1 MKTLQLFRSSLS
13 RLAAVLFFGIVA
25 FPADTWAET
34 FPVGS
39 LNYETNADGD
49 NTVTVTGHVGDTNPT
64 GTLTIPG
71 SVDYGGITYTVTQI
85 GEGAFSSYIGLTGDL
100 TIPNSVKTIG
110 DHAFS
115 SCSGFTGNLTIG
127 SSVKTIG
134 DEAFRGCIGFTGSLT
149 IGTSVE
155 TIGNNAFDSCIGLT
169 GSLTIPNSVKTI
181 GANASVSAQATITVI
196 DDSIDVSTTPVDQS
210 TADARD
216 M

>member
-34 FPVGS
+34 FTVGS

-85 GEGAFSSYIGLTGDL
+85 GDAAF
-100 TIPNSVKTIG
+100 N
-110 DHAFS
+110 
-115 SCSGFTGNLTIG
+115 SCSAVTGQRCPDHRRHACG
-127 SSVKTIG
+127 HRPRP
-134 DEAFRGCIGFTGSLT
+134 A
-149 IGTSVE
+149 
-155 TIGNNAFDSCIGLT
+155 A
-169 GSLTIPNSVKTI
+169 
-181 GANASVSAQATITVI
+181 A
-196 DDSIDVSTTPVDQS
+196 
-210 TADARD
+210 ARRLCLECRPA
-216 M
+216 

>member
-1 MKTLQLFRSSLS
+1 M
-13 RLAAVLFFGIVA
+13 LFFGIVA

-34 FPVGS
+34 FTVGS

-71 SVDYGGITYTVTQI
+71 NVDYGGITYTVTQI
-85 GEGAFSSYIGLTGDL
+85 GEGAFSS
-100 TIPNSVKTIG
+100 
-110 DHAFS
+110 
-115 SCSGFTGNLTIG
+115 
-127 SSVKTIG
+127 
-134 DEAFRGCIGFTGSLT
+134 CIGFTGSLT

>member
-1 MKTLQLFRSSLS
+1 MTR
-13 RLAAVLFFGIVA
+13 
-25 FPADTWAET
+25 PNTEH
-34 FPVGS
+34 GS
-39 LNYETNADGD
+39 LILRKQISRPPITYENLT
-49 NTVTVTGHVGDTNPT
+49 TIQIQSFTTGSLGDTNPT

>member
-1 MKTLQLFRSSLS
+1 
-13 RLAAVLFFGIVA
+13 
-25 FPADTWAET
+25 
-34 FPVGS
+34 
-39 LNYETNADGD
+39 
-49 NTVTVTGHVGDTNPT
+49 
-64 GTLTIPG
+64 
-71 SVDYGGITYTVTQI
+71 
-85 GEGAFSSYIGLTGDL
+85 
-100 TIPNSVKTIG
+100 
-110 DHAFS
+110 
-115 SCSGFTGNLTIG
+115 
-127 SSVKTIG
+127 VKTIG

-196 DDSIDVSTTPVDQS
+196 DGSIDVSTTPVDQS